1 MEEEQVLS
9 GYNPRIMRRLLGYAR
24 PYRLLAIVAII
35 SLGIGTAGDL
45 LLPIVIQRAVDDNL
59 IARFT
64 RIPAEGAAEFRAA
77 EFDGAIELSGA
88 TYIPDDKL
96 VALSG
101 VDRAKLTESGAIEE
115 IGYYVF
121 RYDDALT
128 SSFDESFETVVTDT
142 GTVDGQP
149 FASIDAARLDE
160 LSEQQRRLIRGDDL
174 SELRRTTLVFFVLLA
189 SVLAFTFAQIYF
201 MALVGQGV
209 MKDMRMELFNHTIRQ
224 RLGYL
229 SRHPVGRLVTR
240 VTNDV
245 ETVNQFFTEV
255 LINLLRNLALMA
267 GSVAT
272 IMLLNWRLG
281 LVTLATLPPV
291 LILTVFFRARAREVY
306 RKVRMWVSRVN
317 AFLSEHLSGMSIV
330 QLFVRERKVWG
341 EFTERNDKLL
351 RANLGEMYVFAT
363 FRPIIDLLS
372 SVSIAV
378 VIYYGAN
385 FLLSGVVSLGVLIA
399 FVNLIRRF
407 YQPVMSISE
416 QFTILQS
423 ALAGSERVFEM
434 LDDVDRIP
442 DDGNWTPPV
451 PITGS
456 VEFDHVWFEYKEG
469 EPVIRDLSFRINPG
483 ETVAVVG
490 YTGAGKTTI
499 ANLLTRMWDI
509 QRGRILLDGVD
520 IREYSLDALRTV
532 IQPIQQDVFLFNDTV
547 RSNITL
553 GQERS
558 EDELRRI
565 SASVQ
570 AGFIERL
577 PDGFEA
583 ALTEGATNISTG
595 ERQLLSFA
603 RILAHDPRI
612 IIMDEATASIDT
624 ETEQLIQMAVGT
636 IMEDRTSLVIAHR
649 LSTIKHADRI
659 LVLAHGELV
668 EQGTHDSLVAK
679 QGIYYNLYK
688 LQYQNSTVRQDPR

>member
-24 PYRLLAIVAII
+24 PYRLLAVVAII
-35 SLGIGTAGDL
+35 SLGIGTVGTL
-45 LLPIVIQRAVDDNL
+45 LLPIVIQRTVDDNL
-59 IARFT
+59 ISRFT
-64 RIPAEGAAEFRAA
+64 RIPAEHVTEFSAA
-77 EFDGAIELSGA
+77 EFDGAITLSGA

-101 VDRAKLTESGAIEE
+101 VDRARLTENGAIEE
-115 IGYYVF
+115 TRYYVF
-121 RYDDALT
+121 PYDDALT
-128 SSFDESFETVVTDT
+128 STFDGSFGTVVTDT
-142 GTVDGQP
+142 AMVDGRQY
-149 FASIDAARLDE
+149 ASIDAARLGE
-160 LSEQQRRLIRGDDL
+160 LSEEQRRLIRSDDL
-174 SELRRTTLVFFVLLA
+174 SELRRKTLSFFVLLA
-189 SVLAFTFAQIYF
+189 GVLVFTFAQIYF

-229 SRHPVGRLVTR
+229 SRHPVGKLVTR

-245 ETVNQFFTEV
+245 ETVNQFFTDV
-255 LINLLRNLALMA
+255 LINLLRNLALMIGA
-267 GSVAT
+267 VAT

-291 LILTVFFRARAREVY
+291 LILTVFFRDRAREVY
-306 RKVRMWVSRVN
+306 RRVRMLVSQVN

-330 QLFVRERKVWG
+330 QLFARERTVRKD
-341 EFTERNDKLL
+341 FTEKNDELL

-363 FRPIIDLLS
+363 FRPLIDLLS
-372 SVSIAV
+372 SISIGV
-378 VIYYGAN
+378 VIYYGAG

-399 FVNLIRRF
+399 FINLIRRF
-407 YQPVMSISE
+407 YQPVMAISE
-416 QFTILQS
+416 QFTVLQS

-434 LDDVDRIP
+434 LDEVDRIP
-442 DDGNWTPPV
+442 DEGTWIPPR
-451 PITGS
+451 PIIGS

-469 EPVIRDLSFRINPG
+469 EPVIRDLSFRIDPG

-509 QRGRILLDGVD
+509 QKGRILLDGVD
-520 IREYSLDALRTV
+520 IREYSLDTLRTV

-547 RSNITL
+547 ESNIAL
-553 GQERS
+553 GRNLS
-558 EDELRRI
+558 KDELSRI
-565 SASVQ
+565 SSLVQ

-577 PDGFEA
+577 PDGFET
-583 ALTEGATNISTG
+583 ALAEGATNISTG

-624 ETEQLIQMAVGT
+624 ETEQLIQMALGT

-659 LVLAHGELV
+659 LVLAQGELV
-668 EQGTHDSLVAK
+668 EQGTHDTLIAER
-679 QGIYYNLYK
+679 GIYYNLYK
-688 LQYQNSTVRQDPR
+688 LQYQEDTIT